1 MMTAQQT
8 TAPANERQRAWVSG
22 NQTPSHTPEGRA
34 RRKSQ
39 KERDEQRRADEWT
52 RIRVAWQVRFIASR
66 PGPDRQAA
74 KALCAPLSYART
86 VNAVRVQ
93 LMAEGDADG
102 RLAFLDRVVAQVVMD
117 AGK

>member
-1 MMTAQQT
+1 MTAQQT
-8 TAPANERQRAWVSG
+8 PAPANSAQRTWVSG
-22 NQTPSHTPEGRA
+22 GAQPKANSRA
-34 RRKSQ
+34 LRQ
-39 KERDEQRRADEWT
+39 AAKEREHQRRADEWT

-102 RLAFLDRVVAQVVMD
+102 RLAFLDRIVAQVVAD
-117 AGK
+117 TEK